1 MANIQNNKLKL
12 EEHQEKAYKNVEKLF
27 EEKGKAAVIFPT
39 GCGKSFVVLKY
50 ILEHPDER
58 ILFLSPRNAIKDQM
72 YEYIVRFIGGDFRP
86 IEEIQAESGNMKNAA
101 KQYIPN
107 IECMLYQ
114 TIMGIDEKD
123 NIDELITRLNPDVI
137 VIDEMHHLK
146 TSKEISIDDEIE
158 NDIDIEKDEV
168 GNDDRASQEN
178 KWGQKFKRL
187 LEMCPQAKLLGLS
200 ATPIRNDGAN
210 VVERLFEDA
219 IAEEISLLEAI
230 EAGIIYPPKYVVPD
244 FIREDE
250 LESLLEKINSVEDE
264 RKEELKAEYDELVKK
279 SDKAKGIPD
288 LLKENITEQDGKY
301 IIFCKDIEDMK
312 DKMSK
317 AKEWFG
323 EIDGEPEIYGIHS
336 KDNTS
341 SKQLQAFNNSSSK
354 HLKLMYC
361 VGMIDEGVH
370 LNNISG
376 VILAAK
382 TGSRPTYLQ
391 RIGRAI
397 SSGRDKKQSL
407 VIDLV
412 NNNEILADEHNTQY
426 GYEISDLEALEKL
439 VDWIENQND
448 GKWPEYAEDKST
460 KEKAMARRLTRIN
473 NKYLKYVE
481 NSDLLEKLNEYSIN
495 EIKQILK
502 LGKTIGMFENVITID
517 FGSNT
522 SKGID
527 VSIDNFLHGI
537 EIKGVRR
544 DFREILN
551 HDYFDINVDM
561 QNFEEY
567 KSWCLQ
573 YGKLPRSNVR
583 INGIQIKAAK
593 PENQKT
599 EKETKGQ
606 REQRLGL
613 ARKNFFIKIEKKEE
627 LTDEE
632 EKIKNLYKEL
642 DAKYEEK
649 SVQMLNYER
658 YKAWCEEHGRTP
670 RQIQNV
676 KTTEEQ
682 IEDRLANARNNFF
695 VKIKKKE
702 ELTEEQKKLKNLY
715 EELDEQYKEKSVQM
729 LNYERYK
736 AWCEEHGRTPR
747 QIQNVKTT
755 EEQIEDKLAG
765 TKGYFLKK
773 IKDKEEL
780 TEEEEE
786 LKKLYEELDEQYKEK
801 SVQMLNY
808 ERYKAWCEEHGRT
821 PKRKFKL
828 NATKKGE
835 ETEEQIENKLAR
847 NRTSFFGKIKDKG
860 ELTEE
865 EEEIKRLYE
874 ELDELYKEK
883 SISLQNYE
891 ECKAWCEENGRLP
904 ITQVWVNNK
913 RVKAAKEGEK
923 ETEEQR
929 EQRIGT
935 ARMKYIRKIKV
946 KGSLTEEEEEIKR
959 LYEELDELYGKKQPA
974 RNIAP
979 IVRNVSIGE
988 SQQANEFIEG
998 ITTEK
1003 TKEGVS
1009 HNDE

>member
-12 EEHQEKAYKNVEKLF
+12 EEHQEKAYKNVERLF
-27 EEKGKAAVIFPT
+27 GEKGKAAVIFPT

-114 TIMGIDEKD
+114 TIMGINEKD
-123 NIDELITRLNPDVI
+123 NIDELIIRLNPDVI

-146 TSKEISIDDEIE
+146 TSKEVSIDDEIE
-158 NDIDIEKDEV
+158 NDIDIEEDAV
-168 GNDDRASQEN
+168 GSNDRVAQEN

-187 LEMCPQAKLLGLS
+187 LEMYPQAKLLGLS

-250 LESLLEKINSVEDE
+250 LESLLEKIDSVEGE
-264 RKEELKAEYDELVKK
+264 RKEQLKAEYDELVKK

-288 LLKENITEQDGKY
+288 LLKENIAEKDGKY

-312 DKMSK
+312 EKMAK

-323 EIDGEPEIYGIHS
+323 DIDEEPEIYGIHS

-341 SKQLQAFNNSSSK
+341 SKQLQAFNNSDSK

-370 LNNISG
+370 LNNVSG

-397 SSGRDKKQSL
+397 SSGKNKRQSL

-439 VDWIENQND
+439 VDWIENQNN
-448 GKWPEYAEDKST
+448 GKWPEYGEDKST
-460 KEKAMARRLTRIN
+460 KEKAMARRLARIN
-473 NKYLKYVE
+473 NKYLKYVG
-481 NSDLLEKLNEYSIN
+481 NPDLLEELSGESID
-495 EIKQILK
+495 EIQEILQ

-517 FGSNT
+517 FGNGSSN
-522 SKGID
+522 GVDI
-527 VSIDNFLHGI
+527 SIDNFLHGI

-551 HDYFDINVDM
+551 HDYFDINVIM
-561 QNFEEY
+561 QNY
-567 KSWCLQ
+567 
-573 YGKLPRSNVR
+573 
-583 INGIQIKAAK
+583 
-593 PENQKT
+593 
-599 EKETKGQ
+599 EK
-606 REQRLGL
+606 
-613 ARKNFFIKIEKKEE
+613 
-627 LTDEE
+627 
-632 EKIKNLYKEL
+632 
-642 DAKYEEK
+642 
-649 SVQMLNYER
+649 
-658 YKAWCEEHGRTP
+658 YKAWCEKHGRKP
-670 RQIQNV
+670 QHKRV
-676 KTTEEQ
+676 KVANKGEKETEEQ
-682 IEDRLANARNNFF
+682 TEDRLAKARSNFF
-695 VKIKKKE
+695 TKLKNKE
-702 ELTEEQKKLKNLY
+702 ELTKEKEELKRLY
-715 EELDEQYKEKSVQM
+715 EELDEQYKEKSVNIQ
-729 LNYERYK
+729 NYEEYK
-736 AWCEEHGRTPR
+736 EWCKKYGRKP
-747 QIQNVKTT
+747 IQKRDDRVKKGEKET
-755 EEQIEDKLAG
+755 EEQIEYRLACARSS
-765 TKGYFLKK
+765 FFQR

-786 LKKLYEELDEQYKEK
+786 LKKLYEELDEQYKEE
-801 SVQMLNY
+801 SVNIQNY
-808 ERYKAWCEEHGRT
+808 KEYKAWCEQYGRL
-821 PKRKFKL
+821 PRSNVKINGVPVK
-828 NATKKGE
+828 AAKK
-835 ETEEQIENKLAR
+835 EEQKTEKESEKQREQRLGKARVKFFIKIEK
-847 NRTSFFGKIKDKG
+847 S
-860 ELTEE
+860 EQLTEE

-874 ELDELYKEK
+874 ELE
-883 SISLQNYE
+883 
-891 ECKAWCEENGRLP
+891 
-904 ITQVWVNNK
+904 
-913 RVKAAKEGEK
+913 
-923 ETEEQR
+923 
-929 EQRIGT
+929 
-935 ARMKYIRKIKV
+935 
-946 KGSLTEEEEEIKR
+946 
-959 LYEELDELYGKKQPA
+959 ELYGKKQPA

-998 ITTEK
+998 ITSEK

>member
-682 IEDRLANARNNFF
+682 IED
-695 VKIKKKE
+695 
-702 ELTEEQKKLKNLY
+702 
-715 EELDEQYKEKSVQM
+715 
-729 LNYERYK
+729 
-736 AWCEEHGRTPR
+736 
-747 QIQNVKTT
+747 
-755 EEQIEDKLAG
+755 KLAG

-874 ELDELYKEK
+874 ELDELY
-883 SISLQNYE
+883 
-891 ECKAWCEENGRLP
+891 
-904 ITQVWVNNK
+904 
-913 RVKAAKEGEK
+913 
-923 ETEEQR
+923 
-929 EQRIGT
+929 
-935 ARMKYIRKIKV
+935 
-946 KGSLTEEEEEIKR
+946 
-959 LYEELDELYGKKQPA
+959 GKKQPA

>member
-613 ARKNFFIKIEKKEE
+613 ARRNFFIKIEKKEE

-642 DAKYEEK
+642 DAKYE
-649 SVQMLNYER
+649 
-658 YKAWCEEHGRTP
+658 
-670 RQIQNV
+670 
-676 KTTEEQ
+676 
-682 IEDRLANARNNFF
+682 
-695 VKIKKKE
+695 
-702 ELTEEQKKLKNLY
+702 
-715 EELDEQYKEKSVQM
+715 EKSVQM

-874 ELDELYKEK
+874 ELDELY
-883 SISLQNYE
+883 
-891 ECKAWCEENGRLP
+891 
-904 ITQVWVNNK
+904 
-913 RVKAAKEGEK
+913 
-923 ETEEQR
+923 
-929 EQRIGT
+929 
-935 ARMKYIRKIKV
+935 
-946 KGSLTEEEEEIKR
+946 
-959 LYEELDELYGKKQPA
+959 GKKQPA